1 MNKAYLL
8 TGGNLGNRAEN
19 LRLAAT
25 YIEQYCGT
33 IVQSSSLYETAAW
46 GLQDQP
52 DFYNQV
58 LLIHT
63 NLQASNLLEILLRIE
78 YKMGRKREIKMG
90 PRTIDIDILFFNNE
104 IIDEPN
110 LIVPH
115 PRMQDRKFVLMPLAE
130 IAADLIH
137 PVFNKTIAQLLEECT
152 DNLNVY
158 KIGKTN

>member
-8 TGGNLGNRAEN
+8 TGGNLGDREAN
-19 LRLAAT
+19 LKSAIK

-33 IVQSSSLYETAAW
+33 IVQKSSLYETAAW
-46 GLQDQP
+46 GLQYQP

-58 LLIHT
+58 LLINT
-63 NLQASNLLEILLRIE
+63 NLEASNLLEILLRIE

-90 PRTIDIDILFFNNE
+90 PRTIDIDILFFNDE
-104 IIDEPN
+104 IIKMPN
-110 LIVPH
+110 LVIPH

-130 IAADLIH
+130 IAPVFMH
-137 PVFNKTIAQLLEECT
+137 PVFHKTVIQLLEECT

-158 KIGKTN
+158 KIGKQD

>member
-90 PRTIDIDILFFNNE
+90 PRTVDIDILFFNSE

>member
-8 TGGNLGNRAEN
+8 TGGNLGDRTANIN
-19 LRLAAT
+19 LAAY
-25 YIEQYCGT
+25 YIEQYCGA
-33 IVQSSSLYETAAW
+33 IVQRSTVYETAAW
-46 GLQDQP
+46 GVTDQP

-58 LLIHT
+58 LLINT
-63 NLQASNLLEILLRIE
+63 NLDAPNLMEILLRIE

-104 IIDEPN
+104 IINEPN
-110 LIVPH
+110 LIIPH

-130 IAADLIH
+130 IAADFIH
-137 PVFNKTIAQLLEECT
+137 PVFNKTVERLLEECS

-158 KIGKTN
+158 KIGNSD

>member
-8 TGGNLGNRAEN
+8 TGGNLGDRAAN
-19 LRLAAT
+19 LKSAAD

-33 IVQSSSLYETAAW
+33 IVQRSSVYETAAW
-46 GLQDQP
+46 GVQDQP

-58 LLIHT
+58 LFIHT
-63 NLQASNLLEILLRIE
+63 NLGASNLMEILLRIE

-104 IIDEPN
+104 IINQPD
-110 LIVPH
+110 LIIPH
-115 PRMQDRKFVLMPLAE
+115 PRIQERRFVLMPLAE
-130 IAADLIH
+130 IAPDHTH
-137 PVFNKTIAQLLEECT
+137 PVLNKTVTQLLQDCT

-158 KIGKTN
+158 KIGNTN